1 MIEIKHRFT
10 GAVLF
15 CYTPEGTLKDAV
27 MAAVKARA
35 DLSGA
40 DLRGA
45 DLSGAYLRGAYL
57 RGADLSGADLSGE
70 KLFIA
75 PVQVLGLRWD
85 VLISG
90 EFLVVGCQ
98 RHKHEEWACFDDETI
113 SKMDSDAALFW
124 AENKVIL
131 MAMCSTHKAKSLA
144 ASKGVTE

>member
-35 DLSGA
+35 ALRGA

-45 DLSGAYLRGAYL
+45 DLRGADL

-90 EFLVVGCQ
+90 EFLEIGCQ
-98 RHKHEEWACFDDETI
+98 RHKHEEWAGFDDETI

-124 AENKVIL
+124 AENKTIL
-131 MAMCSTHKAKSLA
+131 LAICSTHKAKSLA
-144 ASKGVTE
+144 ASEGVTG